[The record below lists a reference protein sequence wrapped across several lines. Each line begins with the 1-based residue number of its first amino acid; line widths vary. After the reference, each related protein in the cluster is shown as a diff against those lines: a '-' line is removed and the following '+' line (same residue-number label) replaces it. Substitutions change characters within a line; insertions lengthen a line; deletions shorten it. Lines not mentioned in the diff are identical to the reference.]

1 MTYLSHIGTQ
11 TKLWASAECTG
22 EDKPGLF
29 ITDHLSSLWISTS
42 FWKQLYLKANVIYF
56 VKSRFFPESRTA
68 PQCSNRTLVSN
79 CWNVVRDENKSG
91 VISPQL
97 ISEQWETGAEAGH
110 AISNYYDGIVLV
122 FLIFSPWSQLISDGE
137 HRWTV
142 QLRCGGS
149 GAGRGWPWGRW
160 SRGQKQWRLQVWP
173 FQKKQVR
180 RGEQHECSGWFSICL
195 NGY

>member
-97 ISEQWETGAEAGH
+97 ISEQWETRSRGWSRNQQLLWRDCSCFFDIFPLVSAHQWWRASLDCTASVRGVGGGAGMTMGEMVTGTETVAASG
-110 AISNYYDGIVLV
+110 LV
-122 FLIFSPWSQLISDGE
+122 FSKKASSAW
-137 HRWTV
+137 RTTRM
-142 QLRCGGS
+142 LRMVFNLS
-149 GAGRGWPWGRW
+149 
-160 SRGQKQWRLQVWP
+160 
-173 FQKKQVR
+173 
-180 RGEQHECSGWFSICL
+180 
-195 NGY
+195 